1 MTPSNSILADS
12 AIIQTIVDAD
22 GRHLAVRRLNALDR
36 LRLFKAAGPVLAQ
49 NQPWLGMALIACSV
63 SAIDDVPMPQPSTES
78 QIEAMVGRL
87 GDAGIAAVAAALQ
100 PAIPRPPVDLADNL
114 GNSAGTP
121 T

>member
-1 MTPSNSILADS
+1 MTPSTSILADN
-12 AIIQTIVDAD
+12 AATQTILDAD
-22 GRHLAVRRLNALDR
+22 GHRLAVRRLNALDR
-36 LRLFKAAGPVLAQ
+36 LRLFKAAGPLLAQ

-63 SAIDDVPMPQPSTES
+63 SAIDDVPMPQPVTES
-78 QIEAMVGRL
+78 QIESMVSRL

-100 PAIPRPPVDLADNL
+100 SAMPSPPVDLADNL